1 MAAFNPYA
9 PLPYPYPAYPYAPQ
23 PMTQPAPQAVQQP
36 QGMTPPVIHTDII
49 PVADEA
55 EADRYPMSAGQ
66 PPQMFMARDESAIF
80 IKTMLANNQHELAV
94 YPRRPNAPKF
104 DPGDYVTREEL
115 EKRLAALSEKE
126 A

>member
-9 PLPYPYPAYPYAPQ
+9 PLPYTYPTYPYVTQ
-23 PMTQPAPQAVQQP
+23 PMTQPAPQPQP
-36 QGMTPPVIHTDII
+36 QGMTPPVIHADII

-66 PPQMFMARDESAIF
+66 PPQMFMKRDESEIY

-94 YPRRPNAPKF
+94 YPKRPAAPKF
-104 DPGDYVTREEL
+104 DPGEYVTREEL
-115 EKRLAALSEKE
+115 EKRLAALSGKE
-126 A
+126 EA